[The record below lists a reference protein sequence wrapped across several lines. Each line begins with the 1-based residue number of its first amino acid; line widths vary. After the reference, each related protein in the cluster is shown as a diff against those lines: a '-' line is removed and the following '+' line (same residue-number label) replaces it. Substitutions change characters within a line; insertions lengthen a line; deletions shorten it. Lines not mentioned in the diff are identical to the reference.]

1 MEKTQFAGLTILEPN
16 ESLFEDGG
24 AFTNRDRR
32 IIDRFLQLG
41 AKTHRH
47 TGLPGLTNP
56 DTEMGASGVE
66 GGGQIPAGVSFAVG
80 YTLEDETGG
89 ETILSPVVNV
99 STPSPIDVPTLAPT
113 LEITYA
119 SGNLLTDTYYYAY
132 SYADGQGG
140 ETAVGP
146 VAGIEREPGFPKAQ
160 VHISGL
166 LGSGAMASAGASNW
180 RLYRAVGGGD

>member
-1 MEKTQFAGLTILEPN
+1 
-16 ESLFEDGG
+16 
-24 AFTNRDRR
+24 
-32 IIDRFLQLG
+32 
-41 AKTHRH
+41 
-47 TGLPGLTNP
+47 
-56 DTEMGASGVE
+56 
-66 GGGQIPAGVSFAVG
+66 
-80 YTLEDETGG
+80 
-89 ETILSPVVNV
+89 NV

-119 SGNLLTDTYYYAY
+119 SGNLPTDTYYYAY

-180 RLYRAVGGGD
+180 RLYRAVGGGDLHFLAEGDTDTFIDD